1 MTDIIKGLCEV
12 QELLKN
18 MFKDRKISD
27 FRNYL
32 VDGEFQIK
40 MSYLLTIQA
49 TVMTFATQATCIP
62 YRAKKILILI
72 SAQNHS
78 NHFKNIKKTTKYN
91 F

>member
-1 MTDIIKGLCEV
+1 MADIIKGLCKV

-40 MSYLLTIQA
+40 MSYLLTI
-49 TVMTFATQATCIP
+49 
-62 YRAKKILILI
+62 
-72 SAQNHS
+72 
-78 NHFKNIKKTTKYN
+78 
-91 F
+91 